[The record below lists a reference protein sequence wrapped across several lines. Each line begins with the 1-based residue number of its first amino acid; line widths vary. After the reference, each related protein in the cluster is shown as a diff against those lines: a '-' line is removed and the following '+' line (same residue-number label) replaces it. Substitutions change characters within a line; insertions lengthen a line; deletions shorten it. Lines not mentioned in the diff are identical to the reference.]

1 MAMENI
7 IKKRILFFIKIVI
20 TATILFL
27 ILRKI
32 NFPVL
37 LHNFSSIGFSTM
49 ILLILTTCVKLY
61 TQYFNWGTLLKL
73 NPDYKPKRAEILK
86 SYFIGDALRFLIPG
100 GYGTFGKI
108 YFVNN
113 LKKATAFSI
122 GIEKFFQIWIN
133 LFFAS
138 FASIFYFRNV
148 NLFLKLMLFL
158 LILFAPFILY
168 LFFKIIKKKK
178 IRIYSKRYL
187 KITPQIIGMQVLHN
201 FITFFQYFLILKSF
215 ITIGFMTVC
224 IAVSL
229 ILVAN
234 IIPIT
239 YAGLG
244 LRETFAIQVLSKFNI
259 SPEIAVAASLTIFF
273 INLVLP
279 AFVGLIFIIQS
290 RKILKVHL
298 PTK

>member
-7 IKKRILFFIKIVI
+7 IKKRILFSIKIVI
-20 TATILFL
+20 TLTILYF
-27 ILRKI
+27 ILGKI
-32 NFPVL
+32 NFSL
-37 LHNFSSIGFSTM
+37 LIQNFSLIGFSTII
-49 ILLILTTCVKLY
+49 ILFLTTCIKLY
-61 TQYFNWGTLLKL
+61 TQYFNWGKLLKL
-73 NPDYKPKRAEILK
+73 NPDYKPKKTEILK

-113 LKKATAFSI
+113 LKKATAFSVAV
-122 GIEKFFQIWIN
+122 EKFFQIWIN

-138 FASIFYFRNV
+138 FAAIFFFKNI
-148 NLFLKLMLFL
+148 NLILKLTVFIIILLMPFL
-158 LILFAPFILY
+158 LY
-168 LFFKIIKKKK
+168 FFSKINKKKK
-178 IRIYSKRYL
+178 IRIYSKRYM
-187 KITPQIIGMQVLHN
+187 KITPQIIGMQIIHN
-201 FITFFQYFLILKSF
+201 FITFFQYFIILKSF
-215 ITIGFMTVC
+215 ITIGFLSVC

-259 SPEIAVAASLTIFF
+259 SPEIAVASSLTIFF

-290 RKILKVHL
+290 RKK
-298 PTK
+298 

>member
-1 MAMENI
+1 MENI
-7 IKKRILFFIKIVI
+7 IKRRILFFIKIVI
-20 TATILFL
+20 TAIILYF

-32 NFPVL
+32 NFYL
-37 LHNFSSIGFSTM
+37 LIQNFSSIGFSTV
-49 ILLILTTCVKLY
+49 ILLILTTCIKLY
-61 TQYFNWGTLLKL
+61 TQYFNWGKLLKL
-73 NPDYKPKRAEILK
+73 NPDYKPQRAEIIK

-138 FASIFYFRNV
+138 FASIFYFRNI
-148 NLFLKLMLFL
+148 NIFLKLIIFILILLMPFL
-158 LILFAPFILY
+158 LY
-168 LFFKIIKKKK
+168 FFSKTIMKNKIK
-178 IRIYSKRYL
+178 IFSKYYL
-187 KITPQIIGMQVLHN
+187 KTTPQIIVMQIIHN
-201 FITFFQYFLILKSF
+201 FITFFQYFIILKSF
-215 ITIGFMTVC
+215 VTISFLMVC

-259 SPEIAVAASLTIFF
+259 SPEIAVAASLIIFF

-279 AFVGLIFIIQS
+279 AFAGLIFIIQS
-290 RKILKVHL
+290 KKIKN
-298 PTK
+298 PQ